1 MEGERLGR
9 IRDEEFWSALHKA
22 ISPGHHPNRR
32 PITPVLCHPRFSF
45 PPSSRCPV
53 LPKPFLTYVPARVP
67 PPTPASPL
75 RSSPETWHSYTRTRT
90 CTFVVRT
97 QQPVSPTFPS
107 HDSTPPSPSRPP
119 SPCVLRVH
127 RGHVHLSSSL
137 TGFITYPSA
146 EHQQPAREYV
156 NAPRCPSA
164 HPPAAGLPRPSVR
177 RAPARI
183 VRATR
188 SRTLSAAKPRFEDPH
203 APHLRAEPS
212 SPASPPSPAFSFK
225 YRIWGRRHSP
235 DPAPPNM
242 ISLAHCA
249 VCARCTQTEAP
260 APSPR
265 PRKRKRK
272 RKRKQIQTT
281 HRFGVL
287 PTSLHV
293 HKRPQRH
300 TRRNRQLSCYTVQ
313 SQRTRPGREI
323 RVPPW
328 ERWEAE
334 RANRRVSRGFVR
346 HSDGQPSL
354 PLDSLAASREP
365 QRGRHKGPFDN

>member
-45 PPSSRCPV
+45 PPSSRCPA

-67 PPTPASPL
+67 PSTPASPP

-164 HPPAAGLPRPSVR
+164 HPPAAGLRPPPPPPVCPARARTHRPGYPKSNLVCGQATLRRSPCAPSAR
-177 RAPARI
+177 RAIFACFSPFSCLLFQIPHLGPSPQPRS
-183 VRATR
+183 RAPQHDL
-188 SRTLSAAKPRFEDPH
+188 SRTLRSVRTLHADRSPGPITATAKT
-203 APHLRAEPS
+203 
-212 SPASPPSPAFSFK
+212 K
-225 YRIWGRRHSP
+225 
-235 DPAPPNM
+235 
-242 ISLAHCA
+242 
-249 VCARCTQTEAP
+249 TQTQTDP
-260 APSPR
+260 DDSPLR
-265 PRKRKRK
+265 HAAH
-272 RKRKQIQTT
+272 I
-281 HRFGVL
+281 
-287 PTSLHV
+287 PT
-293 HKRPQRH
+293 
-300 TRRNRQLSCYTVQ
+300 
-313 SQRTRPGREI
+313 
-323 RVPPW
+323 
-328 ERWEAE
+328 
-334 RANRRVSRGFVR
+334 
-346 HSDGQPSL
+346 
-354 PLDSLAASREP
+354 
-365 QRGRHKGPFDN
+365 